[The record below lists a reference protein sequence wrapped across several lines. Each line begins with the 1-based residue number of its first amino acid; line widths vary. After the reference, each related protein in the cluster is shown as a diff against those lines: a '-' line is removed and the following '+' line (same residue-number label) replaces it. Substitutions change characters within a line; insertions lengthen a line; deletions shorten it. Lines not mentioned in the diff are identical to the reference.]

1 MNFGISEPWTDPA
14 SELAELTRWLVAVPR
29 VKQPGSEV
37 LAKAMTFE
45 PSTAAYHDA
54 IASAVD
60 RAETLHALVDRL
72 SLTSSLF
79 TAVTKAH
86 LQAACSEL
94 ATVFSPL
101 NLARPWTDGAGS
113 IPSDLA
119 TRFEFGGAMVSQF
132 VRLKVYPEE
141 ARLLKIEELEQEL
154 ARLDEPPGPQSWHEM
169 SLRQGMKRLL
179 VMLRAFTFF
188 GHEAVESEA
197 RAVGYAAYNAAL
209 QAQSNG
215 DERAH
220 AFKTITA
227 TVASIMAAVTVINTA
242 DDTLTS
248 LAHLSQWAAGQDPYG
263 FVAPTKKLAPP
274 AAK

>member
-1 MNFGISEPWTDPA
+1 
-14 SELAELTRWLVAVPR
+14 
-29 VKQPGSEV
+29 
-37 LAKAMTFE
+37 
-45 PSTAAYHDA
+45 
-54 IASAVD
+54 
-60 RAETLHALVDRL
+60 
-72 SLTSSLF
+72 
-79 TAVTKAH
+79 
-86 LQAACSEL
+86 
-94 ATVFSPL
+94 
-101 NLARPWTDGAGS
+101 
-113 IPSDLA
+113 
-119 TRFEFGGAMVSQF
+119 
-132 VRLKVYPEE
+132 
-141 ARLLKIEELEQEL
+141 
-154 ARLDEPPGPQSWHEM
+154 M